1 MSSIQYNFA
10 LNVIHLPTSRVRLLK
25 WPVDQKFWRPM
36 NGEND
41 MICSVGREMRDYGTL
56 LEAMDGL
63 DIRCHIAAN
72 ASAGKTDAWQKDLD
86 GDGAST
92 RKNITVGKKSYNELR
107 DLYARS
113 RFVVVPLLPTDTDNG
128 TTTVLEA
135 MAMGKAVI
143 CSRVKGQA
151 DVIQEGRTGIFV
163 PPNDPRALHEAIEF
177 LWNNPTEAKRMGE
190 EARRHIEKFHTLDGW
205 VEIVKEIVEE
215 AIGNNTHHQISQRHN
230 SYSVRNHATGASI
243 SS

>member
-1 MSSIQYNFA
+1 
-10 LNVIHLPTSRVRLLK
+10 
-25 WPVDQKFWRPM
+25 
-36 NGEND
+36 
-41 MICSVGREMRDYGTL
+41 
-56 LEAMDGL
+56 
-63 DIRCHIAAN
+63 
-72 ASAGKTDAWQKDLD
+72 
-86 GDGAST
+86 
-92 RKNITVGKKSYNELR
+92 
-107 DLYARS
+107 
-113 RFVVVPLLPTDTDNG
+113 
-128 TTTVLEA
+128 
-135 MAMGKAVI
+135 MGKAVI